1 LLGVVSGA
9 VATRRGDLSASIMM
23 HIGFN
28 LVTTLLAL

>member
-1 LLGVVSGA
+1 
-9 VATRRGDLSASIMM
+9 RKGDLSASIMM